1 MKYNCVIVDDEPMAG
16 NFLQHYCERLDNFE
30 VAGVFE
36 NAESALDLLKKKVI
50 EVLFLDVEMPGIS
63 GFQLLDQLP
72 YMPKVVLT
80 TSKTDYAYSAF
91 QYNVTDYLKKPITFN
106 RFQEACS
113 KIAATLHKE
122 AKQVPTTIT
131 KTEDIYI
138 KADGKFI
145 RLTYDDIL
153 YIESMGDYV
162 KYFTTT
168 KAYVTHSTLKAA
180 EEKVNA
186 NNFIKVH
193 RCYIV
198 NLKKIKDIQDNS
210 LVIEGKVIPISKSLK
225 GDVMAKIGI

>member
-1 MKYNCVIVDDEPMAG
+1 MKYNCIIVDDEPMAG
-16 NFLQHYCERLDNFE
+16 NFLQHYCERLGSFE

-36 NAESALDLLKKKVI
+36 NAEAALDLLKKKAV

-80 TSKTDYAYSAF
+80 TSKTDYAYNAF
-91 QYNVTDYLKKPITFN
+91 QYNVTDYLKKPVSFN
-106 RFQEACS
+106 RFQEACN
-113 KIAATLHKE
+113 KITEQLQKE
-122 AKQVPTTIT
+122 NRQAVNIA

-145 RLTYDDIL
+145 RLTYEDIL

-168 KAYVTHSTLKAA
+168 KAYVTHSTLKAV
-180 EEKVNA
+180 EEKVNQ
-186 NNFIKVH
+186 NSFIKVH

-210 LVIEGKVIPISKSLK
+210 LVIEGKVIPISKSLRP
-225 GDVMAKIGI
+225 DVMLKIGI

>member
-1 MKYNCVIVDDEPMAG
+1 MKYNCIIVDDEPMAS
-16 NFLQHYCERLDNFE
+16 NFLQHYCERVGNLD
-30 VAGVFE
+30 VAGTFE
-36 NAESALDLLKKKVI
+36 NAEAALEVLKKKVI
-50 EVLFLDVEMPGIS
+50 EVLFLDVEMPGIT

-91 QYNVTDYLKKPITFN
+91 EYNVTDFLKKPISFN
-106 RFQEACS
+106 RFQEACFKITEQLKKES
-113 KIAATLHKE
+113 KLAPA
-122 AKQVPTTIT
+122 VT
-131 KTEDIYI
+131 KSEDIYI

-162 KYFTTT
+162 KYFTPA
-168 KAYVTHSTLKAA
+168 KAYVTHSTLKAV
-180 EEKVNA
+180 EEKVGGDS
-186 NNFIKVH
+186 FIKVH

-225 GDVMAKIGI
+225 QDVMAKVGI